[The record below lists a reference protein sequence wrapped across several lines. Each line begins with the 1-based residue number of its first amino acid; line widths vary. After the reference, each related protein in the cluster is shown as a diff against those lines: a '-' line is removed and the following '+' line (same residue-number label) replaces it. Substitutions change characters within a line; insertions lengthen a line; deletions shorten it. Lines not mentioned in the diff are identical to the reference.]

1 MTLGRFLVFFT
12 VGLAVAWLSQWT
24 WLYWILALA
33 AAWVVF
39 RLLRR

>member
-12 VGLAVAWLSQWT
+12 AGLAVAWLGQWT

-33 AAWVVF
+33 AAWVAF